1 MKKIIMMCMILILMA
16 GIPAR
21 VQAEEITDG
30 QGSMAEQ
37 SEDYLDEINCEE
49 IQQVMEEILKETT
62 FDFREAMENAISGQ
76 RIISGENLVNAVMQ
90 AVRQAFAV
98 EKSMITRILVITVV
112 GAIFVNFSN
121 VFKSSQVA
129 DTSFFITY
137 LLLFSAM
144 SVSFYSISQTASAAL
159 ENLLE
164 FMRALLPSYFIAVT
178 FATSPSASFMF
189 YEIAMVL
196 VVVVEAV
203 MVKVVIPMIHI
214 YFVISLVNY
223 ISKED
228 YLSKAAELLDT
239 VIKWTLRSLLGV
251 TVGYNFIQG
260 MIVPAADYL
269 KNSLVLKTAK
279 MIPGVGNA
287 LGSVAESVL
296 GAGVL
301 VKNAVGTVGIVAI
314 VLIMSVP
321 MIKIGF
327 YCILYKLGAAVI
339 QPISD
344 KRILE
349 CMEGASKGASLL
361 LYLVFS
367 GSVMFLLMIAIVMAS
382 TNQFV

>member
-382 TNQFV
+382 TNQYV